1 MQDTEPVR
9 NQTIN
14 NASETPKHT
23 AAPDVPKTSD
33 SEPTSE
39 SPLIGVRYR
48 APARLVGAQ
57 AHIERPRSAIIL
69 TVLSLIL
76 SCLIF
81 PPVNWGLFG
90 YVVLVPWLICVCT
103 AANAKFIYLL
113 SLCLGLGYF
122 GINIAWMLPVT
133 IPGHLAMCVYYALF
147 FPLAAW
153 PIRHMHQRHGVSVA
167 LSTAIVWTAVEYVR
181 SLGDLAF
188 PWLLLGHTQYKFLS
202 VIQIADLV
210 GVYGVTFLV
219 AMVNGWIT
227 DLLIQPILIW
237 RSDQIARLPLGT
249 VSLAM
254 VLVGTLGYGWI
265 RSDESA
271 FQPGPRVAVVQHDF
285 PQYVDERAWRTPSDL
300 VFRSYF
306 ALGELAAKEKPD
318 VIVFP
323 ETAMQ
328 GYINDQFTD
337 ANPVQL
343 EEIRQ
348 RRFPVWD
355 RGDMIVLQAESRRLR
370 DAFQGL
376 AKTSGVPII
385 LGCSAMEWK
394 PTALPPRA
402 EGFNSSYLLL
412 PDKDRPAGRYDKNHL
427 VLFGEYVPFRY
438 TYHWLYRRLN
448 ALTPWGQQG
457 VEYSLGAGSGF
468 TSFEFAARSQ
478 DGRRYRAGT
487 PICYEEIMPYIGR
500 EFARSRPDGGKGCDM
515 LFAISNDGWFLHS
528 AELEQHLACA
538 VFRAIENRI
547 SIARSVNTGASCFV
561 HPNGRIVDRVE
572 LTEEWRSNL
581 PAVRTALLACL
592 EGRPHMHD
600 RRDTPIPTGASLDK
614 PLAALQATLE
624 PLGKPFAFV
633 YERLRKLKLD
643 YERREHMKIPAT
655 GDHAQKAK
663 DERKK
668 AFNIIASQIE
678 DDIEAVD
685 RWLNSPSMAPGYR
698 VSQLPVDGRVT
709 LFARW
714 GDWFSQGA
722 VALSGMMIL
731 DWMLRRIWR
740 KMSAKE

>member
-1 MQDTEPVR
+1 MPSEH
-9 NQTIN
+9 II
-14 NASETPKHT
+14 NASETPKGNPASGVSAT
-23 AAPDVPKTSD
+23 PG
-33 SEPTSE
+33 SESSTD

-57 AHIERPRSAIIL
+57 AHIERPRSALIL
-69 TVLSLIL
+69 TTLSLII

-81 PPVNWGLFG
+81 PPVNWGLLG

-113 SLCLGLGYF
+113 SLLLGLGYF
-122 GINIAWMLPVT
+122 TINIAWMLPVT
-133 IPGHLAMCVYYALF
+133 IPGHLAMCAYYALF

-254 VLVGTLGYGWI
+254 VLVGTLGYGWF

-306 ALGELAAKEKPD
+306 ALGELAAKENPD

-337 ANPVQL
+337 ANPAQL

-348 RRFPVWD
+348 RRFPFWD
-355 RGDMIVLQAESRRLR
+355 RGDMVLLQAESRRLR
-370 DAFQGL
+370 DAFQSL
-376 AKTSGVPII
+376 STSAGVPIV

-402 EGFNSSYLLL
+402 EGFNSAYLLL
-412 PDKDRPAGRYDKNHL
+412 PGKDRPTARYDKNHL

-438 TYHWLYRRLN
+438 SYHWLYRWLN
-448 ALTPWGQQG
+448 SITPWGSQG

-468 TSFEFAARSQ
+468 TSFEFAARSREGQ
-478 DGRRYRAGT
+478 RFRAGT

-500 EFARSRPDGGKGCDM
+500 EFARSRPDSGKGCDM

-547 SIARSVNTGASCFV
+547 GIARSVNTGASCFV

-572 LTEEWRSNL
+572 LSEEWRAKL
-581 PAVRTALLACL
+581 PGVQ
-592 EGRPHMHD
+592 
-600 RRDTPIPTGASLDK
+600 
-614 PLAALQATLE
+614 AALEACRDAGRTLQSKSNADVLRFAE
-624 PLGKPFAFV
+624 FDKSLGELHSSLQQLGKPFLFIHD
-633 YERLRKLKLD
+633 RLRKLRQN
-643 YERREHMKIPAT
+643 YER
-655 GDHAQKAK
+655 
-663 DERKK
+663 
-668 AFNIIASQIE
+668 ASRMAPTKVLPNTNPGTKELDSLCGQVV
-678 DDIEAVD
+678 DDLEALQ
-685 RWLNSPSMAPGYR
+685 RWTSTPGMAPGYR

-740 KMSAKE
+740 KMSAKD

>member
-23 AAPDVPKTSD
+23 TAPDVPKPSD
-33 SEPTSE
+33 SEPMSE

-81 PPVNWGLFG
+81 PPVNWGLLG

-355 RGDMIVLQAESRRLR
+355 RGDMILLQAESRRLR

-376 AKTSGVPII
+376 AKTSGAPII

-478 DGRRYRAGT
+478 DGRRYQAGT

-572 LTEEWRSNL
+572 LSEEWRSKV
-581 PAVRTALLACL
+581 PTVQAALEGCL
-592 EGRPHMHD
+592 ESCKTLRLKAGADAQRMVEFDKSLGALH
-600 RRDTPIPTGASLDK
+600 ASL
-614 PLAALQATLE
+614 E
-624 PLGKPFAFV
+624 PMGKPFLFIHD
-633 YERLRKLKLD
+633 RLRKLKLN
-643 YERREHMKIPAT
+643 YERASRLAQTKALPNTET
-655 GDHAQKAK
+655 GTKELDALCGQVV
-663 DERKK
+663 
-668 AFNIIASQIE
+668 
-678 DDIEAVD
+678 DDLDALQ
-685 RWLNSPSMAPGYR
+685 RWTSTPGMAPGYR

-722 VALSGMMIL
+722 VALTGMMIL

-740 KMSAKE
+740 KMSAKD